1 MFISNPK
8 MLLHRLFM
16 IKYIH
21 FLLILSCWTIFSF
34 LCSNL
39 SRLTCPFCPILIL
52 KFRVSAILQF
62 EFDIASRWHLT
73 KFWQDMDKL
82 EEYLRFTSRSFQ
94 VVAVESS
101 GVLTKV
107 YPKYVK
113 NKEFV
118 FNSFKWLQN
127 YRSNYVV
134 LFFFYI
140 FKGEITKDEKHLYN

>member
-101 GVLTKV
+101 DVLTKV

-118 FNSFKWLQN
+118 LTVSSDCRTIEVIML
-127 YRSNYVV
+127 YYS
-134 LFFFYI
+134 FFYI

>member
-1 MFISNPK
+1 
-8 MLLHRLFM
+8 
-16 IKYIH
+16 
-21 FLLILSCWTIFSF
+21 
-34 LCSNL
+34 
-39 SRLTCPFCPILIL
+39 
-52 KFRVSAILQF
+52 
-62 EFDIASRWHLT
+62 
-73 KFWQDMDKL
+73 MDKL

-101 GVLTKV
+101 DVLAKV

-118 FNSFKWLQN
+118 LTVSSDC
-127 YRSNYVV
+127 RTIEVINYVV

>member
-1 MFISNPK
+1 
-8 MLLHRLFM
+8 
-16 IKYIH
+16 
-21 FLLILSCWTIFSF
+21 
-34 LCSNL
+34 
-39 SRLTCPFCPILIL
+39 
-52 KFRVSAILQF
+52 
-62 EFDIASRWHLT
+62 
-73 KFWQDMDKL
+73 MDKL

-101 GVLTKV
+101 DVLTKV

-127 YRSNYVV
+127 YKSNYVV